1 VTTRPEQTYTERA
14 AAAVI
19 LAVREEPDFGGW
31 LAEVLA
37 IAAAEIGSSDAL
49 TAGRP
54 GSWEADLVNRLV
66 KAQSAGTTTISRP
79 TRERLGHESNQ
90 PRAKR

>member
-1 VTTRPEQTYTERA
+1 MTTRPEQTYTERT

-19 LAVREEPDFGGW
+19 LAVREEHDFGGW

-37 IAAAEIGSSDAL
+37 IAAAEIGSPDAL

-66 KAQSAGTTTISRP
+66 KGTVGRDDDYLSTYARKARS
-79 TRERLGHESNQ
+79 
-90 PRAKR
+90 